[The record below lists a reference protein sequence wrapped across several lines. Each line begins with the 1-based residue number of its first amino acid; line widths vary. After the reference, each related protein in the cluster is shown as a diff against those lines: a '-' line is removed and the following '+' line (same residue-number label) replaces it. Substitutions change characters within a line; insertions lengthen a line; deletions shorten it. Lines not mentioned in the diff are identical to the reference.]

1 MKPFSQRNIPYPD
14 SAAKFRRFTL
24 IELLVVIAII
34 AILAGMLLP
43 ALNSARQKAKA
54 ISCTGNLRQ
63 IGQMMQAYTDAAN
76 GMYMNDFFNQSSYV
90 PGGDA
95 GNWAWWL
102 LTGKYATS
110 GKVLCCPGAL
120 DKNAAGSKY
129 MSTLTPQKLADD
141 PWGTWNCTYGG
152 YGLNPHL
159 SSFRQSS
166 IKTPSAVVMLAEN
179 RANAKNE
186 ADNGGKILACSHL
199 YDTYEINWGEGGII
213 YAWNGNAANITF
225 ADGHVGS
232 IKGGLPG
239 GIADLFSK
247 PVYNVLSNRRLH
259 WYPGGTDAS
268 SYRVRL
274 TDKNNP

>member
-1 MKPFSQRNIPYPD
+1 MKKESMHRDMPP
-14 SAAKFRRFTL
+14 RRRKTDKFTL

-141 PWGTWNCTYGG
+141 PWGTWNCT
-152 YGLNPHL
+152 
-159 SSFRQSS
+159 
-166 IKTPSAVVMLAEN
+166 
-179 RANAKNE
+179 
-186 ADNGGKILACSHL
+186 
-199 YDTYEINWGEGGII
+199 
-213 YAWNGNAANITF
+213 
-225 ADGHVGS
+225 
-232 IKGGLPG
+232 
-239 GIADLFSK
+239 
-247 PVYNVLSNRRLH
+247 
-259 WYPGGTDAS
+259 
-268 SYRVRL
+268 
-274 TDKNNP
+274 

>member
-14 SAAKFRRFTL
+14 SVAKFRRFTL

-34 AILAGMLLP
+34 AILASILLP

-76 GMYMNDFFNQSSYV
+76 GMYMNDFFNQDSYV
-90 PGGDA
+90 PGGDI
-95 GNWAWWL
+95 GSWAYWL
-102 LTGKYATS
+102 LMGKYAAS
-110 GKVLCCPGAL
+110 GKALCCPGAL
-120 DKNAAGSKY
+120 EQSADSALALSRY
-129 MSTLTPQKLADD
+129 TAEKLANDRWA
-141 PWGTWNCTYGG
+141 PYYCRGG
-152 YGLNPHL
+152 YGMNQHL
-159 SSFRQSS
+159 SGFRQSS
-166 IKTPSAVVMLAEN
+166 IKTPSAVVMMAEN
-179 RANAKNE
+179 RYNASEE
-186 ADNGGKILACSHL
+186 ARGYSGKPATSTHL
-199 YDTYEINWGEGGII
+199 YDAYEATWGEGGLI

-232 IKGGLPG
+232 LKGGLPG

-259 WYPGGTDAS
+259 WFPGGTDAS
-268 SYRVRL
+268 SYRIRL
-274 TDKNNP
+274 TDKNYP